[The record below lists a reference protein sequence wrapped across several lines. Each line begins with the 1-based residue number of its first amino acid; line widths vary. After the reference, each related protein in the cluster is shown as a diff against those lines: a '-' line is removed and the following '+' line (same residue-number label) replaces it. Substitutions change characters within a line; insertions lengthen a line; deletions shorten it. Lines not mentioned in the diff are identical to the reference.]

1 MFVRATIR
9 GSSAGLI
16 QQAGPATKEQL
27 PDHAGYCL
35 AMATRNRSSGVDE
48 VVVVV
53 STDVIC
59 TQLILPVNRLS
70 LAV

>member
-1 MFVRATIR
+1 
-9 GSSAGLI
+9 
-16 QQAGPATKEQL
+16 
-27 PDHAGYCL
+27 
-35 AMATRNRSSGVDE
+35 

-53 STDVIC
+53 GTDVIC